1 MRARA
6 ALLSHRVCL
15 FFFRAPFSHLKAH
28 DLALLGGPQRANQGF
43 DCVRVCVC
51 VCVCVRIVDVRG
63 KGTRARAHARN
74 STTPFQKNK
83 KKGTR
88 TDVRGLLE
96 QDAKGDGDGAVGGW
110 GAQPGDGVHQE
121 GDFGV
126 DVQHGGRCLRVGC
139 VKESAGGGGSARPCC
154 CFFLSLSPLP

>member
-15 FFFRAPFSHLKAH
+15 FFFVPRFLTSKPTTLRFLAARSVPTRAST
-28 DLALLGGPQRANQGF
+28 
-43 DCVRVCVC
+43 VYVCVH

-126 DVQHGGRCLRVGC
+126 DVQHGGR
-139 VKESAGGGGSARPCC
+139 
-154 CFFLSLSPLP
+154 